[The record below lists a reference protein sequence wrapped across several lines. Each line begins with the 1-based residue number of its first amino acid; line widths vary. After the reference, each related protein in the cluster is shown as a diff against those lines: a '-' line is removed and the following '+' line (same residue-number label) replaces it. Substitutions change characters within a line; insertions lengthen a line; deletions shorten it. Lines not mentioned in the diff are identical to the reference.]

1 MEKIIKNGS
10 KLKTG
15 YTTGTCA
22 QAAAKAAA
30 VYLFTDKKFDYVEV
44 NILSGK
50 LLKIKIKSLEK
61 YDDYAECSVIKES
74 GDDPDVTNGIEI
86 KAAVYKGYDKL
97 IIDGGKGI
105 GRVTKSGLKVPDRK
119 STRLNSSH

>member
-50 LLKIKIKSLEK
+50 LLKIRYYEAFRKFFDIQSL
-61 YDDYAECSVIKES
+61 
-74 GDDPDVTNGIEI
+74 NF
-86 KAAVYKGYDKL
+86 
-97 IIDGGKGI
+97 
-105 GRVTKSGLKVPDRK
+105 
-119 STRLNSSH
+119 

>member
-50 LLKIKIKSLEK
+50 LLKIKHSCKF
-61 YDDYAECSVIKES
+61 
-74 GDDPDVTNGIEI
+74 
-86 KAAVYKGYDKL
+86 
-97 IIDGGKGI
+97 
-105 GRVTKSGLKVPDRK
+105 
-119 STRLNSSH
+119 

>member
-50 LLKIKIKSLEK
+50 LLKIKIKSLESMMIMQNALSLK
-61 YDDYAECSVIKES
+61 
-74 GDDPDVTNGIEI
+74 
-86 KAAVYKGYDKL
+86 KAAMTQML
-97 IIDGGKGI
+97 QMA
-105 GRVTKSGLKVPDRK
+105 
-119 STRLNSSH
+119 

>member
-50 LLKIKIKSLEK
+50 I
-61 YDDYAECSVIKES
+61 
-74 GDDPDVTNGIEI
+74 
-86 KAAVYKGYDKL
+86 
-97 IIDGGKGI
+97 
-105 GRVTKSGLKVPDRK
+105 
-119 STRLNSSH
+119 

>member
-50 LLKIKIKSLEK
+50 LLKIKIKKTKLE
-61 YDDYAECSVIKES
+61 
-74 GDDPDVTNGIEI
+74 
-86 KAAVYKGYDKL
+86 
-97 IIDGGKGI
+97 
-105 GRVTKSGLKVPDRK
+105 LKRNVLTLRIN
-119 STRLNSSH
+119 LNV